1 MTTNDRNI
9 DTRRLPLLVRKP
21 TQRLVLE
28 LMDAAAGTRTG
39 ILRVAGDPGGDFRV
53 EGGQIVAVHSAGA
66 PGVFELLARPGR
78 GPTGDAELRAVTAM
92 AAVDGAFAIAA
103 GWLDSCFW
111 AETSTAA
118 PAGVAGI
125 EPGWLLAETEWR
137 LRALAQTRV
146 SPHRN
151 RLLLSELGKTRA
163 ATAATSPRHEILRQ
177 VDGQRT
183 CRDIAFLLYRS
194 LYAVTVEVSRLL
206 AEDLLL
212 VPPPD
217 HDRRADR
224 MPPPDSADPRPLPRR
239 RRGASG
245 INDVLRP
252 RPPQPVLSRSPLDPT
267 RAGPALAPD
276 SP

>member
-1 MTTNDRNI
+1 MTTNDRN
-9 DTRRLPLLVRKP
+9 TAGRRLPLLVRKP
-21 TQRLVLE
+21 TQHMVLE
-28 LMDAAAGTRTG
+28 LMGAAADARTG
-39 ILRVAGDPGGDFRV
+39 ILRVAGDPGGDFRI
-53 EGGQIVAVHSAGA
+53 ERGQIVAVHSAGA

-78 GPTGDAELRAVTAM
+78 GPTGDAELRAVTVM

-111 AETSTAA
+111 AEISTDAHT
-118 PAGVAGI
+118 GVAGV

-137 LRALAQTRV
+137 LRALTQARV

-151 RLLLSELGKTRA
+151 RLLLSELGKTKA
-163 ATAATSPRHEILRQ
+163 ATAATSPRQEILRQ

-206 AEDLLL
+206 AENLLL

-217 HDRRADR
+217 HDRTADR
-224 MPPPDSADPRPLPRR
+224 TPPHASTDPRPLPRR

-252 RPPQPVLSRSPLDPT
+252 RPPQAVPSRPPLDT
-267 RAGPALAPD
+267 GRTGPVPD

>member
-1 MTTNDRNI
+1 MTSNDPSTP
-9 DTRRLPLLVRKP
+9 DRRMPLLVRKP

-28 LMDAAAGTRTG
+28 LMDAAAEARTG
-39 ILRVAGDPGGDFRV
+39 ILRVAGDPGGDIRV
-53 EGGQIVAVHSAGA
+53 ERGQIVAVHSAGA

-78 GPTGDAELRAVTAM
+78 GPTGDAELRAVTM
-92 AAVDGAFAIAA
+92 LAAVDGAFAIAA

-111 AETSTAA
+111 AEISTDAHA
-118 PAGVAGI
+118 GLAGVAGV

-137 LRALAQTRV
+137 LRALTQARV

-151 RLLLSELGKTRA
+151 RLLLSELGRTKA
-163 ATAATSPRHEILRQ
+163 ATAATSPRQEILRQ

-206 AEDLLL
+206 AENLLL

-217 HDRRADR
+217 HDRRTDR
-224 MPPPDSADPRPLPRR
+224 TLPRDGTGPWPLPRR

-245 INDVLRP
+245 INDALRP
-252 RPPQPVLSRSPLDPT
+252 RPPQAVPSRSPVETT
-267 RAGPALAPD
+267 RPAPD
-276 SP
+276 AP